1 MAAMWRAQCAFA
13 RLFTGKTGPILN
25 HAVDFGTKLAPESL
39 SVLVSRN
46 YSNYKNSPLVH
57 KITEQYEYEIVKNPA
72 EWTYVERLLPFE
84 TIPEVQPK
92 AKYPSGWVP
101 PKEEALELPYFISR
115 TKNHSLPIY
124 LQLKFKG
131 GRKITMIRKID
142 GDIWQMNDEIKEFL
156 KEKMKRYVET
166 RVHELGRFI
175 EVKGDYVNDLR
186 DWAHS
191 KGF

>member
-13 RLFTGKTGPILN
+13 RLFTGKTGRILN
-25 HAVDFGTKLAPESL
+25 NAADFGTKLAPESL

-57 KITEQYEYEIVKNPA
+57 RITEQYEYEIVKNPA

-92 AKYPSGWVP
+92 DKYPSGWVP

-115 TKNHSLPIY
+115 TKNHLLPIY
-124 LQLKFKG
+124 LHATFKG
-131 GRKITMIRKID
+131 GRKITAIKKID

-156 KEKMKRYVET
+156 EDKMKRYVET

-175 EVKGDYVNDLR
+175 EVKGDYVNDLH